1 LAHVYVILCLRFSY
15 VITFTPA
22 RLDMGGWFC
31 LTQQGLAPC
40 KKRQASLGAHSI
52 LFKMVSPPMN
62 LKAALNRVSH
72 DELDIDDL

>member
-1 LAHVYVILCLRFSY
+1 
-15 VITFTPA
+15 
-22 RLDMGGWFC
+22 MGGWFC